1 MDVRNNSAS
10 TAMQTEPTA
19 QAMNPL
25 TVSQVTLTFG
35 GLNALNSVE
44 MRFEPGL
51 INSVIGPNGAGK
63 TSLLNCISG
72 FYHPTNGE
80 IHFGDRRLTRA
91 SPHQVSNLGIA
102 RAFQNLELFRGMT
115 VLDNLLLA
123 RHQKLTYSF
132 LHALIYVGKASR
144 VEAENRAYVE
154 DVIDFME
161 LEPYRKHTV
170 GSLSYGVQK
179 RVEVARALTLAP
191 QVLLLD
197 EPMAGMNI
205 EEKEDMVRFIIDI
218 QKEREISVILVEH
231 DLGVV
236 MDISDQIYVLDFGEL
251 IGAGTPMEVSK
262 NQKVIEAYIG
272 ED

>member
-1 MDVRNNSAS
+1 MD
-10 TAMQTEPTA
+10 
-19 QAMNPL
+19 PL
-25 TVSQVTLTFG
+25 IISDVTLTFG
-35 GLNALNSVE
+35 GLNALTDVG
-44 MRFEPGL
+44 MRFEPGQ
-51 INSVIGPNGAGK
+51 ISSVIGPNGAGK

-72 FYHPTNGE
+72 FYHPTHGE
-80 IHFGDRRLTRA
+80 IHFGDRRLTHA

-102 RAFQNLELFRGMT
+102 RAFQNLELFSGMT

-132 LHALIYVGKASR
+132 LQALFYVGKASR
-144 VEAENRAYVE
+144 VEAENRGYVE
-154 DVIDFME
+154 NVIDFME
-161 LEPYRKHTV
+161 LEPYRKRMV

-179 RVEVARALTLAP
+179 RVEVARALTLDP
-191 QVLLLD
+191 QILLLD

-218 QKEREISVILVEH
+218 QHERDTTVILVEH

-236 MDISDQIYVLDFGEL
+236 MDISDNIYVLDFGEI
-251 IGAGTPMEVSK
+251 IGAGNPETVTH
-262 NQKVIEAYIG
+262 NQKVIDAYIG